1 MVASAQASGCSKEAG
16 SLVLV
21 RASDLVMKVD
31 SLLSS
36 QPKSEARVEYDFANE
51 RYR

>member
-1 MVASAQASGCSKEAG
+1 MF
-16 SLVLV
+16 V